1 MVVESVYSLAFHSFN
16 RPLHP
21 SLLYVL
27 WTTLRVS
34 ILASIPGSDLE
45 LLDSTQSTF
54 VRLHVCDGLMRYVSR
69 RRYECDA
76 CVRILRSSLSGPTSP

>member
-1 MVVESVYSLAFHSFN
+1 VVERVYSLAFHSFK
-16 RPLHP
+16 RPLLP

-34 ILASIPGSDLE
+34 ILVSIPGSGLK
-45 LLDSTQSTF
+45 LLDSTQLTI
-54 VRLHVCDGLMRYVSR
+54 VWLHVWDGLMRYVSR

-76 CVRILRSSLSGPTSP
+76 CVRILRSFHPDPTLP